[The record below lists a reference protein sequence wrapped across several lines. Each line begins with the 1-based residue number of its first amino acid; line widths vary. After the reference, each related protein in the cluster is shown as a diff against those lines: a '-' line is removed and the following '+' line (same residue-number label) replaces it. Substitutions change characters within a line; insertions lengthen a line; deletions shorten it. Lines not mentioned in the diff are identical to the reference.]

1 MKNDFFDDTNKEETD
16 KIKLGDQEFS
26 TDELQDLIGAGRK
39 LKEIE
44 EKQGQPVEDILTS
57 WGRRGETIGE
67 LKKEAEQAKLL
78 REENERLKNPP
89 SKEVID
95 QEQVKKEVYEEMKAL
110 GYAPKDE
117 LLKEFNELYNRN
129 RDGERLLSQVK
140 KVSREAKTDGKPEVT
155 PEKLLEFMADPS
167 NPKDPQKAYNV
178 MFEKELDEWKTER
191 INKSKGSSI
200 LTETKS
206 SAGGKEF
213 TPKRPGSREELRSS
227 LTDQLYGGSGQ

>member
-1 MKNDFFDDTNKEETD
+1 MADFFDDTNKEETD

-26 TDELQDLIGAGRK
+26 EDELQDLIGAGKK

-67 LKKEAEQAKLL
+67 LKKKAEEAEKLK
-78 REENERLKNPP
+78 EEIEALKNPP
-89 SKEVID
+89 SKEEVD
-95 QEQVKKEVYEEMKAL
+95 QEAVKKQVYEEMKAL

-140 KVSREAKTDGKPEVT
+140 KVAREAKSDGKPEIE
-155 PEKLLEFMADPS
+155 PEKLLEFMADPA

-178 MFEKELDEWKTER
+178 MFEKELDDWKTER
-191 INKSKGSSI
+191 INKAKGSSI
-200 LTETKS
+200 PTETKS
-206 SAGGKEF
+206 NAGGKEF
-213 TPKRPGSREELRSS
+213 TPKKPASREELRSS
-227 LTDQLYGGSGQ
+227 LTDSLYGGSGQ